1 MFLYLSQTPLEME
14 EIIIISRSEASIFF
28 GSDECHMTYYDMI
41 IAFFFA
47 SGFTRIFKF
56 DFFFFFTLLIC
67 FAAILRIDLGFL
79 FVKTM
84 LP

>member
-56 DFFFFFTLLIC
+56 NKPH
-67 FAAILRIDLGFL
+67 L
-79 FVKTM
+79 FSHM
-84 LP
+84 LHGRRWVSFVI